1 MSIYPLLLAVHIAG
15 GLGAV
20 LIGIAPVL
28 PPKGGRAHSLT
39 GRAFASNYVVIH
51 WRDRE
56 GLLRETLQT
65 LEARLAPH
73 GFARGH
79 RSTLV
84 SLARVRALKPLSD
97 GAWRITL
104 DSGTELV
111 VSRSYRD
118 DLLAR
123 LKTPRPAPLPE
134 PS

>member
-1 MSIYPLLLAVHIAG
+1 MSIYSLLLAVHIAG

-28 PPKGGRAHSLT
+28 TPKSGRAHSLT

-73 GFARGH
+73 GFARSH

-97 GAWRITL
+97 GA
-104 DSGTELV
+104 
-111 VSRSYRD
+111 
-118 DLLAR
+118 
-123 LKTPRPAPLPE
+123 
-134 PS
+134 

>member
-1 MSIYPLLLAVHIAG
+1 MSIYSLLLAVHIAG

-28 PPKGGRAHSLT
+28 TRKGGRAHRLT
-39 GRAFASNYVVIH
+39 GRASASNYVVIH

-56 GLLRETLQT
+56 GLLREILQT
-65 LEARLAPH
+65 LEARLTPH

-84 SLARVRALKPLSD
+84 NLARVRALKPLSD

-104 DSGTELV
+104 DSVTELV

-118 DLLAR
+118 GLLAR